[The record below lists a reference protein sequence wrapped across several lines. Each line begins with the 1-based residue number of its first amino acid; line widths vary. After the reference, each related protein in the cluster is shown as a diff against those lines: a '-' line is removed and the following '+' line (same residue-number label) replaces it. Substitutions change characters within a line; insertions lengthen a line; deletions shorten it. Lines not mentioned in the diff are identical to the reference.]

1 MNRSQFLMLLGALG
15 LYAGPA
21 LAADSTAVA
30 RPDSVRRTL
39 REIEVVSPRAYE
51 RKSAVAF
58 TELDRQQVREKYQ
71 AQDVP
76 MLLAE
81 TPGVYAYSDAG
92 NGIGYSYVQ
101 VRGFP
106 QRRVAVTINGIP
118 ENDPESH
125 EVYWVDH
132 PDILASATSVQ
143 IQRGVGAALYGASAV
158 GGSVNLETTGFP
170 AERRVSAFAGFGSY
184 NTRRFS
190 LDYESGL
197 LDDKYAVSG
206 RYSRILSDGYR
217 DQSWTR
223 LWSYY
228 FSVAR
233 LDSWLTSRVNIYGG
247 PENLHLA
254 YYGVDRSYLDGTATG
269 NADKDRRYNPLEWK
283 GETDNFFEPRYE
295 LIQDAKLSERATL
308 TSSLFFFNGDGYYD
322 DFPYG
327 PQDLALHHLGSFNVD
342 SDSLY
347 PTLYYQLDSTGA
359 PARLSNGK
367 YRVVQSE
374 LTQRLSVTDKH
385 YGWIPRARIH
395 HDHGELTVG
404 AEWREHTGRHFGEI
418 TWAQA
423 LAPGSAP
430 NTRFYDYTG
439 HVRVLSAYAEEAWE
453 PAAEVR
459 VNGSLQLRHTRYA
472 VDRDVFNGYD
482 FSLGYTFLNPRLG
495 ANWNVDEHWNVFG
508 SFAHVQVEPILGEIY
523 RADDPTATPLFGTLD
538 VANHMYRDPLVH
550 PEKLNDFEAGAGLR
564 SGSSYLKAT
573 AYWLDFRDEIVPNGG
588 ITSLG
593 TIITSNAARS
603 AHRGLELEG
612 AWRHGSGVEIS
623 GNASFSSNRFKEFME
638 HVTPGSTVD
647 HADNSIAG
655 FPAFL
660 GNFSVGYR
668 RGLSHASVGVTA
680 SGTQYLDN
688 TEDNRTDPSA
698 RAASGYQ
705 ALQIESHA
713 TLNAALSLDL
723 GEFGGAR
730 HVTLDL
736 RGNNLADR
744 KYETAGYVFDG
755 VPYFIPAAGRN
766 VFAGLRADF

>member
-1 MNRSQFLMLLGALG
+1 MNRQLVPKILTLLAL
-15 LYAGPA
+15 LAGPA
-21 LAADSTAVA
+21 RASDSTFVA

-39 REIEVVSPRAYE
+39 REIQVVSTRATD

-58 TELDRQQVREKYQ
+58 TELGRGQIREQYQ

-101 VRGFP
+101 IRGFP

-132 PDILASATSVQ
+132 PDILASAQSVQ
-143 IQRGVGAALYGASAV
+143 VQRGVGGTLYGASAV
-158 GGSVNLETTGFP
+158 GGSVNLETIGIP

-197 LDDKYAVSG
+197 VDDRYAVSG
-206 RYSRILSDGYR
+206 RYSQILSDGYR

-254 YYGVDRSYLDGTATG
+254 YYGVDRSYLDGTVTG

-295 LIQDAKLSERATL
+295 LIQDAKLSDRATL
-308 TSSLFFFNGDGYYD
+308 TSSLFFFSGDGYYD

-327 PQDLALHHLGSFNVD
+327 PQAFDSRHLAPFEVD

-347 PTLYYQLDSTGA
+347 PTGYYEPDSLGA
-359 PARLSNGK
+359 PARLPNGK
-367 YRVVQSE
+367 YRVVASD
-374 LTQRLSVTDKH
+374 LTQRLTVTDKH
-385 YGWIPRARIH
+385 YGWIPRARFR

-404 AEWREHTGRHFGEI
+404 AEWREHRGRHFGEV

-430 NTRFYDYTG
+430 NSRFYDYTG

-453 PAAEVR
+453 PSAAVR

-472 VDRDVFNGYD
+472 VDQDVFNGYD
-482 FSLGYTFLNPRLG
+482 FALDYTFLNPRIG
-495 ANWNVDEHWNVFG
+495 ANWNVDQHWNLFG
-508 SFAHVQVEPILGEIY
+508 SLAHVQVEPILGEIY
-523 RADDPTATPLFGTLD
+523 RADDPTAAPLFATLD
-538 VANHMYRDPLVH
+538 VASHVYENPLVH
-550 PEKLNDFEAGAGLR
+550 PEKLNDLEAGVGLHAKP
-564 SGSSYLKAT
+564 GYLKAT
-573 AYWLDFRDEIVPNGG
+573 FYWLDFRDEIVPNGG
-588 ITSLG
+588 ITALG

-612 AWRHGSGVEIS
+612 AWRHESGAEIS
-623 GNASFSSNRFKEFME
+623 GNASLSSNRFKEFAE
-638 HVTPGSTVD
+638 HVAPDSVVD

-655 FPAFL
+655 FPAYL

-668 RGLSHASVGVTA
+668 RGLSRASVGVSA

-688 TEDNRTDPSA
+688 TQDNRADPAA
-698 RAASGYQ
+698 RAATDYKVRR
-705 ALQIESHA
+705 IESHA
-713 TLNAALSLDL
+713 TLNAAISVDL
-723 GEFGGAR
+723 GGFGGAR

-736 RGNNLADR
+736 RGNNLNDK
-744 KYETAGYVFDG
+744 KYETAGYVYDG